1 MRQKRAFLPDM
12 QFQWSYTI
20 NPDFAR
26 DMFFSEFVPA
36 AVSAV
41 SGAWRRMPGAARV
54 CELPGRALTF
64 FIPHSACAAMNA
76 PFSLQDES
84 ESLPL
89 DDSVVSEQLNR
100 SCALRH
106 LVT

>member
-1 MRQKRAFLPDM
+1 MPKRGKAKRQSQGFSFMRQKRSFLPDM

-64 FIPHSACAAMNA
+64 FIPHSFLMK
-76 PFSLQDES
+76 Q
-84 ESLPL
+84 
-89 DDSVVSEQLNR
+89 
-100 SCALRH
+100 
-106 LVT
+106 